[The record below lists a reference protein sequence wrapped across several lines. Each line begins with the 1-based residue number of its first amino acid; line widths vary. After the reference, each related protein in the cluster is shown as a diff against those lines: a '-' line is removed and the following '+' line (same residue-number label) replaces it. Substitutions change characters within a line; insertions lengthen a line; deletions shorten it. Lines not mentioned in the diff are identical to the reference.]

1 LSPVAEL
8 GDGGTVT
15 LHRLDRTQFLPVS
28 PADAWDFF
36 SDPRNLCLITPP
48 DLGFA
53 ITSPVPERTYPGL
66 IVTYTVTPFLGL
78 AVRWV
83 TEITHCEPP
92 EFFVD
97 EQRFGPYRFWHHQH
111 HFRQVPGGV
120 EMVDIVHYRLP
131 FAPLGEVA
139 APLVATRLRR
149 IFDFR
154 RESLES
160 RFGSG
165 G

>member
-1 LSPVAEL
+1 M
-8 GDGGTVT
+8 T
-15 LHRLDRTQFLPVS
+15 LHRLERAQFLPI
-28 PADAWDFF
+28 PLADAWDFF

-53 ITSPVPERTYPGL
+53 ITSPVPARTYAGL
-66 IVTYTVTPFLGL
+66 IVTYTVTPFLGM

-83 TEITHCEPP
+83 TEITHCEAPV
-92 EFFVD
+92 FFVD

-111 HFRQVPGGV
+111 HFRVVSGGV

-131 FAPLGEVA
+131 FGPLGAIA
-139 APLVATRLRR
+139 APFVAGRLRR

-154 RESLES
+154 REALDS
-160 RFGSG
+160 RFSNSS
-165 G
+165 

>member
-1 LSPVAEL
+1 M
-8 GDGGTVT
+8 T
-15 LHRLDRTQFLPVS
+15 LHRLERTQFLPITLT
-28 PADAWDFF
+28 DAWDFF

-66 IVTYTVTPFLGL
+66 IVTYTVTPFLGM

-83 TEITHCEPP
+83 TEITHCEAPV
-92 EFFVD
+92 FFVD

-111 HFRQVPGGV
+111 HFRQVPAGV

-131 FAPLGEVA
+131 FGPLGEIA
-139 APLVATRLRR
+139 APFVAGRLRR

-154 RESLES
+154 REALDA
-160 RFGSG
+160 RFSSG

>member
-1 LSPVAEL
+1 M
-8 GDGGTVT
+8 T
-15 LHRLDRTQFLPVS
+15 LHRLERTQFLPIS
-28 PADAWDFF
+28 LADAWDFF

-66 IVTYTVTPFLGL
+66 IVTYTVTPFLGM

-83 TEITHCEPP
+83 TEITHCEAPV
-92 EFFVD
+92 FFVD

-111 HFRQVPGGV
+111 HFRQVPEGV
-120 EMVDIVHYRLP
+120 EMVDTIHYRLP
-131 FAPLGEVA
+131 FGPLGAVA
-139 APLVATRLRR
+139 APFVAGRLWR

-154 RESLES
+154 REALDS
-160 RFGSG
+160 RFSRG

>member
-1 LSPVAEL
+1 M
-8 GDGGTVT
+8 T
-15 LHRLDRTQFLPVS
+15 LHRLERTQFLPI
-28 PADAWDFF
+28 PMADAWDFF

-66 IVTYTVTPFLGL
+66 IVTYTVTPFLGV
-78 AVRWV
+78 AVHWV
-83 TEITHCEPP
+83 TEITHCVAPS
-92 EFFVD
+92 FFVD

-120 EMVDIVHYRLP
+120 EMDDIVHYRLP
-131 FAPLGEVA
+131 FGPLGELA
-139 APLVATRLRR
+139 APFVATRLRR

-154 RESLES
+154 REALDS
-160 RFGSG
+160 RFSSG